1 MQEVNTLEKKSKPF
15 KKVWLV
21 LLLLLPTLLSFF
33 LFYVI
38 FDNAK
43 NSSGDIYNIR
53 LSDFEGNTIAEERNL
68 ISDAPK
74 DGVISLFFP
83 ITENLTAKVQI
94 PEFIDR
100 TKGFVATVDYMNVKN
115 EYVFY
120 FSVEDMLGY
129 CVFNGESYKLAD
141 IDTRKFLTSTFS
153 QTLYESAVPP
163 QL

>member
-1 MQEVNTLEKKSKPF
+1 MQETKTLEKKSKPF

-38 FDNAK
+38 FNNAK
-43 NSSGDIYNIR
+43 NLSGDIYNIR
-53 LSDFEGNTIAEERNL
+53 LSDLEGNIIAEERNL
-68 ISDAPK
+68 ISNAPK

-100 TKGFVATVDYMNVKN
+100 TKGFVATVD
-115 EYVFY
+115 
-120 FSVEDMLGY
+120 
-129 CVFNGESYKLAD
+129 
-141 IDTRKFLTSTFS
+141 
-153 QTLYESAVPP
+153 
-163 QL
+163 